1 MLGSI
6 WKLFLSTDTSVK
18 QEGLAERHLQ
28 DFSRSFIYWDSTR
41 TPSKIVLVFAVF
53 FFVLASRNSP
63 IGTDS
68 VEVGRRWVGR
78 SSYSFAET
86 VFVIWTNLTL
96 FETCAIVRIPW
107 VLARKR
113 NSELLRS
120 PHTLRFVSYP
130 KVASKQQ
137 EPIIIHFWRRLI

>member
-1 MLGSI
+1 MEVVSINGHLGQARRLGR
-6 WKLFLSTDTSVK
+6 K
-18 QEGLAERHLQ
+18 
-28 DFSRSFIYWDSTR
+28 
-41 TPSKIVLVFAVF
+41 TPARLFAVFYLLGLNPHTFKNCLSICCF